1 MINMTLSGRDRQTVR
16 LRPHKMMMN
25 QSLDMTLFVI
35 THWSLTERDPTSPE
49 EGIMMTVTLKRK
61 IAKEIMTTYV
71 PTGLLMMITLA
82 TIFIKQYYFEAALGT
97 NLTTMLMMTTIFMTV
112 MAELPSTAYVKHVD
126 LWLIGC
132 QLVPFL
138 EVLLLIM
145 IEALRD
151 EKDDVEKASESVAVA
166 SATFKPKATT
176 IAFSATQSPG
186 DTVPVSNLSQA
197 IEKNRKQL
205 EPIKKPTTNNFPKM
219 VDLLETT
226 GKCYVF

>member
-16 LRPHKMMMN
+16 LLPHKMMMN

-35 THWSLTERDPTSPE
+35 THWFLTEIDTNSPE
-49 EGIMMTVTLKRK
+49 EGIMMMVTLKRK

-138 EVLLLIM
+138 EVLLLIT
-145 IEALRD
+145 IEALRE
-151 EKDDVEKASESVAVA
+151 EKDDVDKASESVAVD
-166 SATFKPKATT
+166 SATSKPKVDTVAL
-176 IAFSATQSPG
+176 SATESPG
-186 DTVPVSNLSQA
+186 DYVPVSNLSQE
-197 IEKNRKQL
+197 IEENRKQM
-205 EPIKKPTTNNFPKM
+205 ESIRQPTSNQFPK
-219 VDLLETT
+219 VVKVLETT
-226 GKCYVF
+226 GKCS